1 MSGEMKYCRNCGQQI
16 SRNAKFCKY
25 CGMRFQVMKEEST
38 PTIRYCRNCG
48 EGNSIGASFCRNC
61 GKMLGQPV
69 SGQPAQTPPP
79 VNPGQGQPWTNTNP
93 KAQPS
98 KGSKKGM
105 GKLGICLIIVA
116 TLFVAVMAVK
126 SYLSVFHNGEPTVT
140 YKMQGQGQ
148 TKIPAKKEN
157 DKEYD
162 ESDKDIW
169 KLTDEQKQEYA
180 LLAELPDMEPV
191 EGDVFPFA
199 EPMSAHDYD
208 WKFVGEENQDETE
221 TEQKMPAEELPQMN
235 PSPAFSVSP
244 IKGITISADEGA
256 LDHERTFTITEVSDE
271 EYRSLNDG
279 LEKIDNM
286 SAVIGAWELD
296 AGLKDDEVLPGGF
309 TMEFDLSELEIDEDL
324 YDSLCVYRVDDS
336 GNWYPYAVQQDGKNL
351 KITSSQNSLILIGCL
366 VTLPLLPDIFTTMMG
381 VNSGAVYDPRA
392 KSFYVEVDGKRTF
405 QILATRNDVFDQME
419 KVSEKQF
426 EEARIN
432 ARREAKKQYKEYLGY
447 SDEEEKW
454 LEYTGKDYYRI
465 YIKCL
470 KAELAKNPITMEYQK
485 QLINLQNNSDALLQ
499 VLKPV
504 IMVID
509 YSREAYRYLRD
520 HTGAKMPDH
529 IVRIE
534 LSDDDVKAY
543 GVTVPSYT
551 FTRNPYMVLFLKKYA
566 DGSKLDQEK
575 LLLTLVHELFHVI
588 QRGYKSPYTADYK
601 FDEVSA
607 QVVEWEAYDWF
618 YEQGKIVNDLDSCL
632 DNLEHL
638 ECFAIPLDKFSV
650 KAYPEGEL
658 KLDESK
664 KSFTDYVKKL
674 NPFNKEADVAYPIAP
689 FLRYMIEQHITQ
701 KDKYW
706 GRILTR
712 YGNLNG
718 KWSFTSILKS
728 CFLVSD
734 NMLTKDYQDYA
745 SHDQVKFFKYVKGHP
760 EINEGF
766 KPITMLKPGAKTG
779 VELVNRDYVIR
790 ARQLRFM
797 PTSEFTD
804 TAIVLKKHSG
814 FDDVMSDFRIIPAGL
829 EKDKDWR
836 EWASGIFLDI
846 KTIKKNTRTPL
857 ICVLLEAD
865 GGTAEKTEGWFSDTP
880 AGYDLYLMTAPD
892 APKSSVAGTTVKVEP
907 MKLRTKDLE
916 EVVDGVVFTLKL
928 DKTIVHEEQVLYKG
942 WDKPWSIDL
951 SGLRIGGKPI
961 TEEQIGQLKLSVRES
976 VTGTYGVS
984 GQDPC
989 LGPAVEV
996 PLTNIFFDELAISET
1011 RLRIT
1016 VEGISV
1022 TKKEESKIGK
1032 TKILEEDTVSRKVY
1046 ATIRKGADFTFRTE
1060 SLEHGEMVALCEF
1073 FDSAGQPKGK
1083 HMIMNESG
1091 VIKCG
1096 NVDIPG
1102 LDRMEEKKAEN
1113 GKDNYIEWTIK
1124 PPDGTEKIILV
1135 MTVTRGE
1142 GGRSREVMEITVVP

>member
-48 EGNSIGASFCRNC
+48 EGNSIGASFCRHC
-61 GKMLGQPV
+61 GMTFGQPV

-79 VNPGQGQPWTNTNP
+79 VNHGQGQSWTNTNP

-126 SYLSVFHNGEPTVT
+126 LFLSVFHNGEPTVT

-191 EGDVFPFA
+191 EGDVLPFA

-221 TEQKMPAEELPQMN
+221 TEQEMPAEGLQQMN

-256 LDHERTFTITEVSDE
+256 LDHERTFTITEASDE
-271 EYRSLNDG
+271 EYKSLNDG

-309 TMEFDLSELEIDEDL
+309 TMEFDLKELGIDEAL

-351 KITSSQNSLILIGCL
+351 KITSSQNSMIVIGAL
-366 VTLPLLPDIFTTMMG
+366 VLLPLLPDIGTTIQG
-381 VNSGAVYDPRA
+381 IRSGAVYDPRA

-405 QILATRNDVFDQME
+405 QILATIGDVSGRME
-419 KVSEKQF
+419 EISEKQL
-426 EEARIN
+426 EDARNN
-432 ARREAKKQYKEYLGY
+432 AKNEAKKQYRKYLGY
-447 SDEEEKW
+447 TDDQEDW

-465 YIKCL
+465 YIRCL
-470 KAELAKNPITMEYQK
+470 KAELTKNSIPLDYQK
-485 QLINLQNNSDALLQ
+485 QLKNLQNNSGALLQ
-499 VLKPV
+499 ALGPV

-509 YSREAYRYLRD
+509 NSREAYRYLRD
-520 HTGAKMPDH
+520 HTGAKMPDD

-534 LSDDDVKAY
+534 LSDSDKPAY
-543 GVTVPSYT
+543 GVTVSSYT
-551 FTRNPYMVLFLKKYA
+551 FTRNPYMVLYLRKFA
-566 DGSKLDQEK
+566 DGSKLSQEK
-575 LLLTLVHELFHVI
+575 LLLTLVHELFHII
-588 QRGYKSPYTADYK
+588 QRGYKSAYTANYK
-601 FDEVSA
+601 FDEASA
-607 QVVEWEAYDWF
+607 QAVEWDAYDLF
-618 YEQGKIVNDLDSCL
+618 YEQGKITNSLDDCL
-632 DNLEHL
+632 ENLEHI
-638 ECFAIPLDKFSV
+638 EYFAIPLDDFSV
-650 KAYPEGEL
+650 NAYPEG
-658 KLDESK
+658 KLEIGDSDK
-664 KSFTDYVKKL
+664 
-674 NPFNKEADVAYPIAP
+674 ADRSYPVAP
-689 FLRYMIEQHITQ
+689 FLRYLAEQHSIK
-701 KDKYW
+701 KDKPW
-706 GRILTR
+706 GEVLSR
-712 YGNLNG
+712 YGKLNG
-718 KWSFTSILKS
+718 VWSFTSILKS

-734 NMLTKDYQDYA
+734 NRLTKDYQDYA

-779 VELVNRDYVIR
+779 VKLVNRDYVIR

-814 FDDVMSDFRIIPAGL
+814 FDDAMSDFRIIPVGL

-836 EWASGIFLDI
+836 EWASGIFLDT
-846 KTIKKNTRTPL
+846 KTIKKNIRTPL

-880 AGYDLYLMTAPD
+880 AGYDLYLLTAPD

-996 PLTNIFFDELAISET
+996 PLTNNFFDELAISET

-1022 TKKEESKIGK
+1022 TQKEESKIGK
-1032 TKILEEDTVSRKVY
+1032 TKFSEEENTVSRKVY

-1060 SLEHGEMVALCEF
+1060 SLEHGEMVATCEF
-1073 FDSAGQPKGK
+1073 FDSAGQPKGR

-1124 PPDGTEKIILV
+1124 PPEGTEKIILA

-1142 GGRSREVMEITVVP
+1142 GGRSQEAMVITVVP